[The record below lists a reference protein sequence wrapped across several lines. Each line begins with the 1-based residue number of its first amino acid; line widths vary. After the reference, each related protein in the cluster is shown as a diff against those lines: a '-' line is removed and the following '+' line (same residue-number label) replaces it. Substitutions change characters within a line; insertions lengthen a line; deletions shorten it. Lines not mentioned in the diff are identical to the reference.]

1 MKIFVAIAETE
12 ANDSYCFTFK
22 EHPKKE
28 DIIDRVCDC
37 EGDLVKLTINDGDW
51 VTLSLTYAKLHGE
64 NNLKKF
70 KILSKTVKASQL
82 YNDGYIA
89 EFGYN
94 K

>member
-37 EGDLVKLTINDGDW
+37 EGDLEDYQW
-51 VTLSLTYAKLHGE
+51 YE
-64 NNLKKF
+64 N
-70 KILSKTVKASQL
+70 TVRITVYDTEL
-82 YNDGYIA
+82 ED
-89 EFGYN
+89 
-94 K
+94 